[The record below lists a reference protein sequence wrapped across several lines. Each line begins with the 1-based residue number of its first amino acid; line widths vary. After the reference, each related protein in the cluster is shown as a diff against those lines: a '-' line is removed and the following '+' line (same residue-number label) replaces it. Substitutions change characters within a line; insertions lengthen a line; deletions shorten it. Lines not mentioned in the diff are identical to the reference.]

1 MLEIRQAKSSEA
13 ALLTDIAARGESY
26 WGVDPDFVENFTAIY
41 RITENFINDNP
52 TYVIEEEGK
61 IIGFY
66 GLSTKKEQKELEYL
80 YIEPEYIGKG
90 YGRHLWN
97 HMIDY
102 CKGNGIDNIVFVANP
117 QAVGFYTKLGAVEIG
132 LVESLVRKGRM
143 VPKLKYN
150 VQSSGRI

>member
-1 MLEIRQAKSSEA
+1 MFIIRQAKSSEA

-26 WGVDPDFVENFTAIY
+26 WGVDPDFIESFITIY
-41 RITENFINDNP
+41 GVTEIFINENP

-66 GLSTKKEQKELEYL
+66 GLSTKKEQTELEYL
-80 YIEPEYIGKG
+80 YMEPEYIGKG

-97 HMIDY
+97 HMIEY
-102 CKGNGIDNIVFVANP
+102 CKENGIDNIVFVTNP
-117 QAVGFYTKLGAVEIG
+117 QARGFYTKLGAVEIG

-143 VPKLKYN
+143 VPKLKY
-150 VQSSGRI
+150 SI